1 MSTIIIITK
10 NQNSILRFDHQVQH
24 LNSCHPSIYLSC
36 RSAWSSFCPQTSFHM
51 TWSLLAWYFCCCCC
65 WPIFWIGQNKNSSVS
80 KSIFMFLSCLW
91 GFREVRRE
99 REKMQ
104 QKVGSDAIRYVNNNA
119 VVVGCCCRWMLW
131 KDTVKNACN
140 PTHHFVLAIEGVWAA
155 TTARHNSNYQR
166 LLICVCMF
174 SCHVCR
180 SRHVCSDDGG
190 GRWLL
195 VLPCR
200 LLSAGGSRRR
210 KFWLFVLFLS
220 KQHLLLFVCYGL
232 TGGLMNVIT
241 RRFRYVVE
249 VVCEDLKWICI
260 CMRLSCVCI

>member
-1 MSTIIIITK
+1 
-10 NQNSILRFDHQVQH
+10 
-24 LNSCHPSIYLSC
+24 
-36 RSAWSSFCPQTSFHM
+36 M
-51 TWSLLAWYFCCCCC
+51 TWSLLAWYFLLLLLLTYF
-65 WPIFWIGQNKNSSVS
+65 FWIGQNKNFVRLEINLHVS
-80 KSIFMFLSCLW
+80 FLSLRVSR
-91 GFREVRRE
+91 GTERE

-174 SCHVCR
+174 SCPCMPL
-180 SRHVCSDDGG
+180 SSCGSDDGG